1 MRKKL
6 TVVQIICIL
15 ISGLLTLWDKMFTWR
30 VINFPSHEHYSTTY
44 HDLCN
49 LMTVQ
54 IKGLCPFLYWVFCIT
69 LIIMIGYCFAE
80 LFFEEKIKN
89 NNIIAKAA
97 IVVPVC
103 SFVVGLIMII
113 IANDFSKEFTT
124 NFGRERHVNVSAT
137 VVAYVELVL
146 LVIIP
151 LIEFYKQFKCVDQP
165 QFVATTIHNQK
176 NMRSSAEELKKYKE
190 LLDMGAITEEEFE
203 TKKKQLLDL

>member
-54 IKGLCPFLYWVFCIT
+54 IQGICPFLFWGYCVA
-69 LIIMIGYCFAE
+69 LVIMIVYCLAE
-80 LFFEEKIKN
+80 LFFEEKIES
-89 NNIIAKAA
+89 NNIVAKAA
-97 IVVPVC
+97 IVVPIF

-113 IANDFSKEFTT
+113 IANDFFKEYTYQ
-124 NFGRERHVNVSAT
+124 GQVRHVNVSAT
-137 VVAYVELVL
+137 VIAYVEVAI

-165 QFVATTIHNQK
+165 QHIPSTIVYQETTQN
-176 NMRSSAEELKKYKE
+176 STEELKKYKE
-190 LLDMGAITEEEFE
+190 LLDMGAITEAEFE
-203 TKKKQLLDL
+203 AKKKQLLDL

>member
-54 IKGLCPFLYWVFCIT
+54 IKGLCPFLYWVFCIA
-69 LIIMIGYCFAE
+69 LVIMVGYCFAE

-89 NNIIAKAA
+89 NNIIAKVA
-97 IVVPVC
+97 IGVPT
-103 SFVVGLIMII
+103 FAFLDGLIMVIV
-113 IANDFSKEFTT
+113 ANSFNKSFTYH
-124 NFGRERHVNVSAT
+124 GQERHVNVSAT
-137 VVAYVELVL
+137 VLAYVELAL

-165 QFVATTIHNQK
+165 QYVAPNFVNQK
-176 NMRSSAEELKKYKE
+176 NTLSSAEELKKYKE
-190 LLDMGAITEEEFE
+190 LLDMGAITQEEFE
-203 TKKKQLLDL
+203 AKKEQLLNL

>member
-30 VINFPSHEHYSTTY
+30 TINFPSHEHVSTTY

-54 IKGLCPFLYWVFCIT
+54 IKGICPFLFWVFCVALIT
-69 LIIMIGYCFAE
+69 MIVYCLAE
-80 LFFEEKIKN
+80 LFFEERLKSNKIV
-89 NNIIAKAA
+89 AKAA
-97 IVVPVC
+97 IVVPVL
-103 SFVVGLIMII
+103 SFVIGLIMII
-113 IANDFSKEFTT
+113 IANDFSKEFTY
-124 NFGRERHVNVSAT
+124 NGQVRHVNVSAT
-137 VVAYVELVL
+137 VLAYVELVFL
-146 LVIIP
+146 IIIP
-151 LIEFYKQFKCVDQP
+151 IIEFYKQFKCVDQP
-165 QFVATTIHNQK
+165 QLVATTIHNHK

>member
-54 IKGLCPFLYWVFCIT
+54 IKGICPFLFWVFCVA
-69 LIIMIGYCFAE
+69 LVIMIVYCLAE
-80 LFFEEKIKN
+80 LFFEEKIKS
-89 NNIIAKAA
+89 NNIVAKTAV
-97 IVVPVC
+97 VVPIF

-113 IANDFSKEFTT
+113 IANDFFKEFTYQ
-124 NFGRERHVNVSAT
+124 GQVRHVNVSAT
-137 VVAYVELVL
+137 VLAYVELAI

-165 QFVATTIHNQK
+165 KLVATSIVNQK
-176 NMRSSAEELKKYKE
+176 NMQSGAEELKKYKE

-203 TKKKQLLDL
+203 AKKKQLLDL